1 MLPTACATESLAFRA
16 VAGRD
21 VVAQC
26 DGGTLTADGGT
37 VRLRETDRATGLLA
51 RCAACVTK
59 DRDPTRVT
67 HPVEA
72 LVRPRGYGLA
82 LGNEDL
88 NDPDAVERPF
98 VDVFVHAHATTPP
111 TERILNLDATA
122 DPVHG
127 AQAGRC
133 FHGDDGHSCHRPL
146 SLVAGEHLLC
156 ARLRP
161 ADRAARAGAL
171 EESACASRTARA
183 RRRSARLHFASTTRR
198 WPTCCWPR
206 SVGSGSPGPRWRAR
220 SAPRSGSRS
229 SGEEVA
235 HARRSGRH
243 DDLQHHRPAAHPL
256 GRRSQRAHLARRPAA
271 AARRGAHALSC
282 RQCVLRK
289 RRTRWSASPWA
300 ARA

>member
-1 MLPTACATESLAFRA
+1 LAFRA

-59 DRDPTRVT
+59 YRDPTRVT

-133 FHGDDGHSCHRPL
+133 FHGDYGHSCHRPL
-146 SLVAGEHLLC
+146 SLVVGEHLLC
-156 ARLRP
+156 ARPQP

-183 RRRSARLHFASTTRR
+183 RRRSARLHFASTTR
-198 WPTCCWPR
+198 WNPR
-206 SVGSGSPGPRWRAR
+206 RLRAR
-220 SAPRSGSRS
+220 SNASRSNAGERSRARNSSGSTVSVPAVGPSDMSERRVTALVARSQVVRSGATGFRAPYRASRVANARS
-229 SGEEVA
+229 S
-235 HARRSGRH
+235 SGTH
-243 DDLQHHRPAAHPL
+243 TA
-256 GRRSQRAHLARRPAA
+256 
-271 AARRGAHALSC
+271 
-282 RQCVLRK
+282 VW
-289 RRTRWSASPWA
+289 T
-300 ARA
+300 